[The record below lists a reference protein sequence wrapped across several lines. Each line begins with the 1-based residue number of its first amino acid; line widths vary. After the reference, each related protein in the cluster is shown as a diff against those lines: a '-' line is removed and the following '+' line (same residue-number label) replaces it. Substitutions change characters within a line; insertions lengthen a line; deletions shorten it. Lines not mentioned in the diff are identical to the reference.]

1 MKKEEKVKAI
11 SCEEFQEKMANLK
24 TLGDATNFA
33 KELLA
38 PILQAMLE
46 AEMQNHLGYPKNHPL
61 GNNSGNSR
69 NGYSKKT
76 VKTNLGGETEIS
88 IPRDRK
94 GEFEPVAVKKYE
106 TVESDI
112 EEKIVSMYAKGMSV
126 RDIESH
132 MKDIYGI
139 NVSSAMVSSITD
151 KVMPLVKQ
159 WQERPLSN
167 IYPILYFDG
176 IHFKVRDGGK
186 IISKC
191 AYIVL
196 GINQDGIKEILGIW
210 VGENEGSKF
219 WLSVLSEIR
228 SRGVKDVLITC
239 IDGLKGF
246 KEAIK
251 TIFPDAEVQECIVHQ
266 IRNTT
271 KYIPHKD
278 KKSFCQDLKKVYQAS
293 TEETGWK
300 SLQEIKSKWKR
311 YAPYLESWEKKWEEL
326 STFFVYPEE
335 IRRIIYTTN
344 AIESLNRQ
352 LRKVTKTTSIFPHN
366 EALEKLLWLAQNDIT
381 KKWNKPIQNWGIILP
396 QLAIFFP
403 DKIKL

>member
-1 MKKEEKVKAI
+1 
-11 SCEEFQEKMANLK
+11 MANLK

-38 PILQAMLE
+38 PTLQAMLE

-69 NGYSKKT
+69 NGFSKKT
-76 VKTNLGGETEIS
+76 IKTSSGETEIN
-88 IPRDRK
+88 IPRDRN
-94 GEFEPVAVKKYE
+94 GEFEPIAIKKYE
-106 TVESDI
+106 TVESDL
-112 EEKIVSMYAKGMSV
+112 EERIISMYAKGMSV

-132 MKDIYGI
+132 MKSIYGI
-139 NVSSAMVSSITD
+139 NISSAMVSSVTD

-159 WQERPLSN
+159 WQERPLSS
-167 IYPILYFDG
+167 IYPIIYLDG
-176 IHFKVRDGGK
+176 IHFKVREGGK

-196 GINQDGIKEILGIW
+196 GINQDGLKEILGMW
-210 VGENEGSKF
+210 VGENEGAKF

-228 SRGVKDVLITC
+228 NRGVKDVLIAC

-246 KEAIK
+246 EEAIK

-271 KYIPHKD
+271 RYIPHKD

-293 TEETGWK
+293 TEEAGWK
-300 SLQEIKSKWKR
+300 ALQEMKNKWKR

-344 AIESLNRQ
+344 TIESLNSQ
-352 LRKVTKTTSIFPHN
+352 LRKVTKTSSIFPHN

-381 KKWNKPIQNWGIILP
+381 KKWNKPIQNWGTILP
-396 QLAIFFP
+396 QLAILFP
-403 DKIKL
+403 DKIRL